1 MSKALA
7 ALSLTAAIA
16 ALVAGCATE
25 PTARETR
32 PEVTPSTSQS
42 EASDPVGSWGTEGP
56 GGEASE
62 SAPSLTV
69 YENKTFFAS
78 DGCFVAQGSWSEVGG
93 AFDLALVESVTE
105 KPDCPESWVGRA
117 DSMVPSED
125 SIVLL
130 DEAGN
135 ELQTLGLISRDL

>member
-1 MSKALA
+1 MRKALA
-7 ALSLTAAIA
+7 ALSLTAAIT
-16 ALVAGCATE
+16 ALVAGCTTE

-32 PEVTPSTSQS
+32 PEVTPSASQS
-42 EASDPVGSWGTEGP
+42 VASDPVGSWGTQGP

-69 YENKTFFAS
+69 YGNETFFAS
-78 DGCFVAQGSWSEVGG
+78 DGCFVAQGSWSEAGG
-93 AFDLALVESVTE
+93 SFDLALVESATK

>member
-1 MSKALA
+1 MRKAFA
-7 ALSLTAAIA
+7 ALSLTAAIT
-16 ALVAGCATE
+16 ALISGCAVQ

-32 PEVTPSTSQS
+32 PEVTPSVT
-42 EASDPVGSWGTEGP
+42 SDPVGSWGTEGP
-56 GGEASE
+56 EGEVSDG
-62 SAPSLTV
+62 APSLAV
-69 YENKTFFAS
+69 YENSILFLS
-78 DGCFVAQGSWSEVGG
+78 DGCFIAQGSWSKVEGD
-93 AFDLALVESVTE
+93 FDLALVESATAE
-105 KPDCPESWVGRA
+105 PNCPESWVGRA